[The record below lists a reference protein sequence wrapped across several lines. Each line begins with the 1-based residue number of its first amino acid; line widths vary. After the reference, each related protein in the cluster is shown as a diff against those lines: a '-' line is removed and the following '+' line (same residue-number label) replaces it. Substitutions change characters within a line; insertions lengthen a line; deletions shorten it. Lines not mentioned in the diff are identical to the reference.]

1 MKFQGTRREPFRLDL
16 VPMINVVF
24 LLLIFFMLT
33 STFSK
38 SNKDVDLPEA
48 VSSNEVSK
56 KNLILKVSKNDE
68 IELDGSVVGTEM
80 LLAHL
85 REKLKLNEKAVV
97 EVLADKNIKFE
108 QFGRIIGIAKQA
120 GIEEFIFMTEVPK
133 G

>member
-1 MKFQGTRREPFRLDL
+1 M
-16 VPMINVVF
+16 
-24 LLLIFFMLT
+24 
-33 STFSK
+33 
-38 SNKDVDLPEA
+38 DLPEA